1 MGAPKRSCRTCVWRL
16 VNAGSNKG
24 LHCGYS
30 LCLTHHSRIWL
41 HYQRTGRESLDRM
54 TSDADCTEWMPGNPK
69 DKLSLLQDDPAMVTD
84 KAWALLARERGIEPS
99 AKKKVERK
107 NYCTTIALDMQK
119 AKMLKSMHKWREIAE
134 VAGVGISTIES
145 YWERQRINKHAAKRL
160 KEAFGIDITT
170 GGKQK

>member
-1 MGAPKRSCRTCVWRL
+1 
-16 VNAGSNKG
+16 
-24 LHCGYS
+24 
-30 LCLTHHSRIWL
+30 
-41 HYQRTGRESLDRM
+41 
-54 TSDADCTEWMPGNPK
+54 MPGNPK